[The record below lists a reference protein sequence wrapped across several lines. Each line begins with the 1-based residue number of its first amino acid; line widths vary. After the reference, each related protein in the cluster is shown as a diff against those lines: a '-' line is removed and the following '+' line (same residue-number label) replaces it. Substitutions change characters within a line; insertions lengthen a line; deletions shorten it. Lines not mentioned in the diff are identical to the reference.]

1 MTTKKKLIIVGG
13 GALGREVLLYAQDM
27 IAAQTAGLLFDGF
40 AGFLDEATDAADQLR
55 ALGVDFEW
63 VEPIDEHHLREDCVY
78 VLAVGTAKARRN
90 ILNRLDGNTSWTN
103 IVHPT
108 AYLASSAT
116 LAEGVILAPFAFVGA
131 NATLGD
137 HVVLNTYASV
147 GHDSQVGSCCVLSPY
162 AVINGNVTLGEQ
174 TFMGTHATVIPRRKI
189 GKGSSLSA
197 GAVVVRDVEPG
208 FFMMGNPARG
218 WRMDSDDSH

>member
-27 IAAQTAGLLFDGF
+27 IAAKTAGLLFDGF

-55 ALGVDFEW
+55 ALGVDFEL
-63 VEPIDEHHLREDCVY
+63 VEPIDEHHLRDDCVY
-78 VLAVGTAKARRN
+78 VLAVGNAKARRN

-131 NATLGD
+131 NARLGD

-147 GHDSQVGSCCVLSPY
+147 GHDSQVGACCVLSPY
-162 AVINGNVTLGEQ
+162 AVINGNVELGDEV
-174 TFMGTHATVIPRRKI
+174 FMGTHATVIPGRKV
-189 GKGSSLSA
+189 GQGASLSA
-197 GAVVVRDVEPG
+197 GAVIVHDVKPN
-208 FFMMGNPARG
+208 FFMIGNPAKG
-218 WRMDSDDSH
+218 WRMDGAEA